1 MPQAEVMLLRFG
13 SSFKLVCPD
22 CRKVLAKN
30 IASEHAAYAHG
41 SAVVQHVAQCEGVRN
56 TWLRQLR
63 SVFAAR
69 RSASAGMP
77 ITKRFNRGAS
87 DP

>member
-22 CRKVLAKN
+22 CRKILAKN

-63 SVFAAR
+63 SVFATR
-69 RSASAGMP
+69 IKS
-77 ITKRFNRGAS
+77 TKAA
-87 DP
+87 